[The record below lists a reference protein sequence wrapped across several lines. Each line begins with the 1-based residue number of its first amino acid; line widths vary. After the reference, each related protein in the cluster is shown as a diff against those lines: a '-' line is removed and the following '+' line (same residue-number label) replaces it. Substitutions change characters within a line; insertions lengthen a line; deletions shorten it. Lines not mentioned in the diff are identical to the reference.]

1 MTLSVLPN
9 SDATGVR
16 SSAPENTKSS
26 KEEAERDIKQRFEQM
41 LWSEMLSHAGLEKA
55 LTLGGGEAASSFSR
69 YVVEA
74 IAKDLAETHPMG
86 LAEHVRLPSS
96 EPTDSSQQIQETP
109 T

>member
-1 MTLSVLPN
+1 MALSALPGLDPAGLK
-9 SDATGVR
+9 SAAPKAPAT
-16 SSAPENTKSS
+16 AQEKT
-26 KEEAERDIKQRFEQM
+26 EHDIKQRFEQM

-86 LAEHVRLPSS
+86 LAEHLKLPSS
-96 EPTDSSQQIQETP
+96 ETALQKQEKP
-109 T
+109 A